1 MYMAYAIQTLS
12 VSADHKM
19 NPPSKMEHPDKIH
32 KSHRSNCLLFKNPA
46 ANALK
51 APDRVSMPV
60 ENFRFKFHAFQFLFH
75 LYLQQ
80 HRYKRFLYPDLS
92 VATVTERSFAPV
104 WYGLFR
110 DYKNTLTVTQSRLQ
124 YCIVLPEENHTL
136 PTPTK
141 SSIVLQSCSSKKS

>member
-1 MYMAYAIQTLS
+1 MYMTYAIQMLS

-19 NPPSKMEHPDKIH
+19 NTPSKIEHPDKIH
-32 KSHRSNCLLFKNPA
+32 KSHRANCLLFKNPA

-60 ENFRFKFHAFQFLFH
+60 QNYRLQLHRNAFQFFFSSL

-92 VATVTERSFAPV
+92 LATVTEHSFAPV
-104 WYGLFR
+104 
-110 DYKNTLTVTQSRLQ
+110 
-124 YCIVLPEENHTL
+124 
-136 PTPTK
+136 
-141 SSIVLQSCSSKKS
+141 